1 MDLIR
6 RMLEKDPKKR
16 ILPKDILNH
25 NWFELKDSLEDNPKT
40 RKTVVSNI

>member
-1 MDLIR
+1 
-6 RMLEKDPKKR
+6 MLEKNPKKW

-25 NWFELKDSLEDNPKT
+25 DWFELNDSVEDNPKT